1 MIIVIGQQTAVPAL
15 KLESYEFDDNYCEDV
30 RTYDTVKSTAMN
42 HLSLSS
48 QSTACKMQKQPS
60 STIESTLCC
69 LIVNTGLL
77 TATHKLYEKPRS
89 Y

>member
-1 MIIVIGQQTAVPAL
+1 MVIVIGQQTAVSAL

-48 QSTACKMQKQPS
+48 QSTACKMQIHPS
-60 STIESTLCC
+60 STIDSPALK
-69 LIVNTGLL
+69 LL
-77 TATHKLYEKPRS
+77 R
-89 Y
+89 